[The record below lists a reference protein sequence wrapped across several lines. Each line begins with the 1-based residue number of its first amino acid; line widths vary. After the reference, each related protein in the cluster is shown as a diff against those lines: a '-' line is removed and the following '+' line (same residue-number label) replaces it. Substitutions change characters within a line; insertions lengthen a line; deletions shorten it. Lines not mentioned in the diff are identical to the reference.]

1 MRANEESYESQ
12 DEIALRVGN
21 AGSSRRAASHGPA
34 AGRLS
39 RFGLKEQSVSMSE
52 PRGSISNSRLRYAVD
67 ETPSVGLTL
76 GLSLQVV
83 TLVLTGIILIPI
95 IVLNAANHPEGLEWA
110 IFSAL
115 VVSGLATILQARPVG
130 PIGAGYPL
138 YMGTSGAFIGV
149 STAAVAAGGLSLLAT
164 LVVVSSLVQFFFSA
178 RLSFFRR
185 LITPTVGGTVI
196 MLLAVNVFP
205 ITTDLLAGVPAGVDP
220 GAMSGPLVAF
230 ATFASIT
237 LVSLYAHGATR
248 LWAPLIGILV
258 GTIVAAPTGMLNW
271 TPVLDAVWFGLP
283 GAGWPGL
290 DLSFDARFFG
300 LLVPFVIVTVIG
312 AIETYGDAI
321 AIQRVSHRTAV
332 PVDFK
337 VVQRALNADGV
348 GNLLSGLAGTVPNTT
363 YSSSI
368 SIADLTGVAAR
379 RVALYGGII
388 VVLTAFVPKLPA
400 LLQVVPD
407 PVSGAYIFIF
417 LVLLFRQGVR
427 MVTTGGFDYEKGLI
441 VCISFWVGLG
451 FQNGVIFP
459 DHLPGW
465 SRGVLD
471 NGMATGGI
479 VAMVLT
485 LMVSLRQR
493 GRHEVLEPSVRSLSK
508 LRAALDG
515 AAQGAGWDETA
526 TNRLQLAGEEA
537 FLYLLDRQSESEP
550 RPIRVAVRPVDDVLQ
565 IELVSGPD
573 DANLEDRLGRLDED
587 HEIVR
592 DVGPRLLRH
601 VAKEVRHEQF
611 YDLDVLTV
619 TVDTRP
625 LV

>member
-1 MRANEESYESQ
+1 
-12 DEIALRVGN
+12 
-21 AGSSRRAASHGPA
+21 
-34 AGRLS
+34 
-39 RFGLKEQSVSMSE
+39 MSE
-52 PRGSISNSRLRYAVD
+52 PQGSTSSSRLRYAVD
-67 ETPSVGLTL
+67 ETPSDGLTL

-95 IVLNAANHPEGLEWA
+95 IVLNAADYPQGLEWA
-110 IFSAL
+110 VFSAL
-115 VVSGLATILQARPVG
+115 VVSGLATILQARPAG

-149 STAAVAAGGLSLLAT
+149 SAAAVAAGGLSLLGT
-164 LVVVSSLVQFFFSA
+164 LVVASSLVQFFFSA

-205 ITTDLLAGVPAGVDP
+205 ITTDMLSEVPPGVDP
-220 GAMSGPLVAF
+220 ASPSGPLVACVSF
-230 ATFASIT
+230 VTIL
-237 LVSLYAHGATR
+237 LVSLYARGAAR
-248 LWAPLIGILV
+248 LWAPLFGIVV
-258 GTIVAAPTGMLNW
+258 GTAVAVPTGMLDW
-271 TPVLDAVWFGLP
+271 TPLVDAAWFGLP
-283 GAGWPGL
+283 RSGWPGL
-290 DLSFDARFFG
+290 DLSFDGRFFG

-379 RVALYGGII
+379 RVALWGGTII
-388 VVLTAFVPKLPA
+388 VLTAFVPKLPA

-407 PVSGAYIFIF
+407 PVAGAYIFIF
-417 LVLLFRQGVR
+417 VVLLFRQGVR
-427 MVTTGGFDYEKGLI
+427 LVTTGGFGYERGLI

-451 FQNGVIFP
+451 FQYGAIFP
-459 DHLPGW
+459 DHLPDW
-465 SRGVLD
+465 SRGILD
-471 NGMATGGI
+471 NGMAAGGI

-485 LMVSLRQR
+485 LLVSLKQR
-493 GRHEVLEPSVRSLSK
+493 ARRDVLEPSVRSLPK
-508 LRAALDG
+508 LRAALDL
-515 AAQGAGWDETA
+515 AAERAGWDELA
-526 TNRLQLAGEEA
+526 VNRLQLAGEEA
-537 FLYLLDRQSESEP
+537 FLYLLERQEESKP
-550 RPIRVAVRPVDDVLQ
+550 QPVRVAVRPIDDVLQ
-565 IELVSGPD
+565 IELVAGPD
-573 DANLEDRLGRLDED
+573 DVNLEDRLGRLDED
-587 HEIVR
+587 HEIAR
-592 DVGPRLLRH
+592 DVGPRILRH
-601 VAKEVRHEQF
+601 VAKEVKHEQF

-625 LV
+625 LM

>member
-1 MRANEESYESQ
+1 MS
-12 DEIALRVGN
+12 DP
-21 AGSSRRAASHGPA
+21 RRGPT
-34 AGRLS
+34 S
-39 RFGLKEQSVSMSE
+39 D
-52 PRGSISNSRLRYAVD
+52 SRLRYAVD
-67 ETPSVGLTL
+67 ETPSEGLTL

-95 IVLNAANHPEGLEWA
+95 IVLNAADYPQGLEWA
-110 IFSAL
+110 VFAAL
-115 VVSGLATILQARPVG
+115 VVSGLATILQARPAG

-149 STAAVAAGGLSLLAT
+149 SAAAVAVGGLSLLGT
-164 LVVVSSLVQFFFSA
+164 LVVASSLVQFFFSA

-205 ITTDLLAGVPAGVDP
+205 ITTDMLGEVPSGVDP
-220 GAMSGPLVAF
+220 ASLGGPLVAF
-230 ATFASIT
+230 AAFVTII
-237 LVSLYAHGATR
+237 LVSLYARGAAR
-248 LWAPLIGILV
+248 LWAPLFGIVV
-258 GTIVAAPTGMLNW
+258 GTAVAVPTGMLDW
-271 TPVLDAVWFGLP
+271 TPLVDAAWFGLP
-283 GAGWPGL
+283 RSGWPGL
-290 DLSFDARFFG
+290 DLSFDGRFFG

-379 RVALYGGII
+379 RVALWGGII
-388 VVLTAFVPKLPA
+388 IVLTAFMPKLPA

-407 PVSGAYIFIF
+407 PVAGAYIFIF
-417 LVLLFRQGVR
+417 VVLLFRQGVR
-427 MVTTGGFDYEKGLI
+427 LVTTGGFGYERGLI
-441 VCISFWVGLG
+441 ACVSFWVGLG
-451 FQNGVIFP
+451 FQYGAIFP
-459 DHLPGW
+459 DHLPDW
-465 SRGVLD
+465 SRGILD
-471 NGMATGGI
+471 NGMAAGGI

-485 LMVSLRQR
+485 LLVSLKQSAQR
-493 GRHEVLEPSVRSLSK
+493 DVLEPTVRSLPK
-508 LRAALDG
+508 LRAALDR
-515 AAQGAGWDETA
+515 AAERAGWDELA
-526 TNRLQLAGEEA
+526 VNRLQLAGEEA
-537 FLYLLDRQSESEP
+537 FLYLLERQDESKP
-550 RPIRVAVRPVDDVLQ
+550 QPVRVSVRPVDDVLQ
-565 IELVSGPD
+565 IELVAGPD
-573 DANLEDRLGRLDED
+573 DVNLEDRLGKLDEED

-601 VAKEVRHEQF
+601 VAKEVKHEQF

-619 TVDTRP
+619 TVDTRA

>member
-1 MRANEESYESQ
+1 MS
-12 DEIALRVGN
+12 DP
-21 AGSSRRAASHGPA
+21 RRGPT
-34 AGRLS
+34 S
-39 RFGLKEQSVSMSE
+39 D
-52 PRGSISNSRLRYAVD
+52 SRLRYAVD
-67 ETPSVGLTL
+67 ETPSDGLTL

-95 IVLNAANHPEGLEWA
+95 IVLNAADYPEGLEWA
-110 IFSAL
+110 VFAAL
-115 VVSGLATILQARPVG
+115 VVSGLATILQARPAG

-149 STAAVAAGGLSLLAT
+149 SAAAVAVGGLSLLGT
-164 LVVVSSLVQFFFSA
+164 LVVASSLVQFFFSA

-205 ITTDLLAGVPAGVDP
+205 ITTDMLGEVPPGVDP
-220 GAMSGPLVAF
+220 ASLGGPLVAF
-230 ATFASIT
+230 AAFVTII
-237 LVSLYAHGATR
+237 LVSLYARGAAR
-248 LWAPLIGILV
+248 LWAPLFGIVV
-258 GTIVAAPTGMLNW
+258 GTAVAVPTGMLDW
-271 TPVLDAVWFGLP
+271 TPLVDAAWFGLP
-283 GAGWPGL
+283 RSGWPGL
-290 DLSFDARFFG
+290 DLSFDGRFFG

-379 RVALYGGII
+379 RVALWGGILI
-388 VVLTAFVPKLPA
+388 VLTAFMPKLPA

-407 PVSGAYIFIF
+407 PVAGAYIFIF
-417 LVLLFRQGVR
+417 VVLLFRQGVR
-427 MVTTGGFDYEKGLI
+427 LVTTGGFGYERGLI
-441 VCISFWVGLG
+441 VCVSFWVGLG
-451 FQNGVIFP
+451 FQYGAIFP
-459 DHLPGW
+459 DHLPEW
-465 SRGVLD
+465 SRGILD
-471 NGMATGGI
+471 NGMAAGGI

-485 LMVSLRQR
+485 LLVSLKQSAQR
-493 GRHEVLEPSVRSLSK
+493 DVLEPTVRSLPK
-508 LRAALDG
+508 LRAALDR
-515 AAQGAGWDETA
+515 AAERAGWDELA
-526 TNRLQLAGEEA
+526 VNRLQLAGEEA
-537 FLYLLDRQSESEP
+537 FLYLLERQEESKP
-550 RPIRVAVRPVDDVLQ
+550 QPVRVSVRPVDDLLQ
-565 IELVSGPD
+565 IELVAGPD
-573 DANLEDRLGRLDED
+573 DVNLEDRLGKLDEED

-592 DVGPRLLRH
+592 DVGPRILRH
-601 VAKEVRHEQF
+601 VAKEVKHEQF

-619 TVDTRP
+619 TVDTRA

>member
-1 MRANEESYESQ
+1 MS
-12 DEIALRVGN
+12 DP
-21 AGSSRRAASHGPA
+21 RRGPT
-34 AGRLS
+34 S
-39 RFGLKEQSVSMSE
+39 D
-52 PRGSISNSRLRYAVD
+52 SRLRYAVD
-67 ETPSVGLTL
+67 ETPSDGLTL

-83 TLVLTGIILIPI
+83 TLVLTGIILVPI
-95 IVLNAANHPEGLEWA
+95 IVLNAADYPEGVEWA
-110 IFSAL
+110 VFAAL
-115 VVSGLATILQARPVG
+115 LVSGGATILQARPAG

-149 STAAVAAGGLSLLAT
+149 SAAAVAAGGLSLLAT
-164 LVVVSSLVQFFFSA
+164 LVVASSLVQFFFSA

-205 ITTDLLAGVPAGVDP
+205 ITTDMLSEVPPGVDP
-220 GAMSGPLVAF
+220 ASPSGPLVASVSF
-230 ATFASIT
+230 ATIL
-237 LVSLYAHGATR
+237 LVSLYARGAAR
-248 LWAPLIGILV
+248 LWAPLFGIVV
-258 GTIVAAPTGMLNW
+258 GTAVAVPTGMLDW
-271 TPVLDAVWFGLP
+271 TPLVDAAWFGLP
-283 GAGWPGL
+283 RSGWPGL
-290 DLSFDARFFG
+290 DLSFDGRFFG

-379 RVALYGGII
+379 RVALWGGIMI
-388 VVLTAFVPKLPA
+388 VLTAFLPKLPA

-407 PVSGAYIFIF
+407 PVAGAYIFIF
-417 LVLLFRQGVR
+417 VVLLFRQGMR
-427 MVTTGGFDYEKGLI
+427 LVTAGGFGYERGLI

-451 FQNGVIFP
+451 FQYGAIFP
-459 DHLPGW
+459 DHLPDW
-465 SRGVLD
+465 SRGILD
-471 NGMATGGI
+471 NGMAAGGL

-485 LMVSLRQR
+485 LLVSLKQR
-493 GRHEVLEPSVRSLSK
+493 SHRDVLQPSVRSLPT
-508 LRAALDG
+508 LRAALDR
-515 AAQGAGWDETA
+515 AAERAGWDELA
-526 TNRLQLAGEEA
+526 VNRLQLAGEEA
-537 FLYLLDRQSESEP
+537 FLYLLERQAESKP
-550 RPIRVAVRPVDDVLQ
+550 QPVRVSVRPVDDVLQ
-565 IELVSGPD
+565 IELVAGPD
-573 DANLEDRLGRLDED
+573 DVNLEDRLGKLDED

-592 DVGPRLLRH
+592 DVGPRILRH
-601 VAKEVRHEQF
+601 VAKEVKHEQF

-619 TVDTRP
+619 TVDTRA

>member
-1 MRANEESYESQ
+1 MS
-12 DEIALRVGN
+12 DP
-21 AGSSRRAASHGPA
+21 RRGPT
-34 AGRLS
+34 S
-39 RFGLKEQSVSMSE
+39 D
-52 PRGSISNSRLRYAVD
+52 SRLRYAVD
-67 ETPSVGLTL
+67 ETPSEGLTL

-95 IVLNAANHPEGLEWA
+95 IVLNAADYPEGLEWA
-110 IFSAL
+110 VFAAL
-115 VVSGLATILQARPVG
+115 VVSGLATILQARPAG

-149 STAAVAAGGLSLLAT
+149 SAAAVAVGGLSLLGT
-164 LVVVSSLVQFFFSA
+164 LVVASSLVQFFFSA

-205 ITTDLLAGVPAGVDP
+205 ITTDMLGEVPSGVDP
-220 GAMSGPLVAF
+220 ASLGGPLVAF
-230 ATFASIT
+230 AAFVTII
-237 LVSLYAHGATR
+237 LVSLYARGAAR
-248 LWAPLIGILV
+248 LWAPLFGIVV
-258 GTIVAAPTGMLNW
+258 GTAVAVPTGMLDW
-271 TPVLDAVWFGLP
+271 TPLVDAAWFGLP
-283 GAGWPGL
+283 RSGWPGL
-290 DLSFDARFFG
+290 DLSFDGRFFG

-379 RVALYGGII
+379 RVALWGGII
-388 VVLTAFVPKLPA
+388 IVLTAFMPKLPA

-407 PVSGAYIFIF
+407 PVAGAYIFIF
-417 LVLLFRQGVR
+417 VVLLFRQGVR
-427 MVTTGGFDYEKGLI
+427 LVTTGGFGYERGLI
-441 VCISFWVGLG
+441 VCVSFWVGLG
-451 FQNGVIFP
+451 FQYGAIFP
-459 DHLPGW
+459 DHLPDW
-465 SRGVLD
+465 SRGILD
-471 NGMATGGI
+471 NGMAAGGI

-485 LMVSLRQR
+485 LLVSLKQSAQR
-493 GRHEVLEPSVRSLSK
+493 DVLEPTVRSLPK
-508 LRAALDG
+508 LRAALDR
-515 AAQGAGWDETA
+515 AAERAGWDELA
-526 TNRLQLAGEEA
+526 VNRLQLAGEEA
-537 FLYLLDRQSESEP
+537 FLYLLERQDESKP
-550 RPIRVAVRPVDDVLQ
+550 QPVRVAVRPLDDLLQ
-565 IELVSGPD
+565 IELVAGPD
-573 DANLEDRLGRLDED
+573 DVNLEDRLGRLDEED
-587 HEIVR
+587 HEIAR

-601 VAKEVRHEQF
+601 VAKEVKHEQF

-619 TVDTRP
+619 TVDTRA